1 MKDSKLEE
9 AKAKIEED
17 LKEQTRDLQELQMSL
32 IANKQI
38 MKDILEK
45 EKERVLTKVLPQRY
59 SLNNIEVHPLAIEYI
74 VKG

>member
-1 MKDSKLEE
+1 
-9 AKAKIEED
+9 
-17 LKEQTRDLQELQMSL
+17 MSL
-32 IANKQI
+32 IEDVEGKVKEQIKNLEVQRDLIISNKQI

>member
-1 MKDSKLEE
+1 MLEV
-9 AKAKIEED
+9 
-17 LKEQTRDLQELQMSL
+17 QRDLIIS
-32 IANKQI
+32 NKQI